1 MLKNGNV
8 VVPAVARPSAL
19 ARVFHMLEAARD
31 SNRALGVKERR
42 ARAAKVG
49 CVAIA
54 LTAVSL
60 FGIAEVPTPIRLAA
74 PVIGLSL
81 ALPLVLTLWL
91 SAISPRRARLLAQLA
106 ALALTLVGSA
116 SFARATA
123 VQVVIAYF
131 VPALLLL
138 SASDEISD

>member
-1 MLKNGNV
+1 MLKHGSV
-8 VVPAVARPSAL
+8 VVPAVAGPSAL
-19 ARVFHMLEAARD
+19 ARVFHVLEGARD
-31 SNRALGVKERR
+31 ANAASGVKDRR

-60 FGIAEVPTPIRLAA
+60 FGIAEVPTPIRLGA

-81 ALPLVLTLWL
+81 AMPLVLTLWL
-91 SAISPRRARLLAQLA
+91 PAISPRRARLLAQLA
-106 ALALTLVGSA
+106 ALALTVVGSA

-123 VQVVIAYF
+123 WQVVIAYF

-138 SASDEISD
+138 RANDEIAD

>member
-1 MLKNGNV
+1 MLKNGI

-19 ARVFHMLEAARD
+19 ARVFHMFEVAWDA
-31 SNRALGVKERR
+31 NRALGVMERR
-42 ARAAKVG
+42 ARAAKAG

-60 FGIAEVPTPIRLAA
+60 FGIAGVPTPIRLAA

-106 ALALTLVGSA
+106 ALALTSVGAA
-116 SFARATA
+116 SFARVTA
-123 VQVVIAYF
+123 AQVVIAYF

-138 SASDEISD
+138 RASDEISD